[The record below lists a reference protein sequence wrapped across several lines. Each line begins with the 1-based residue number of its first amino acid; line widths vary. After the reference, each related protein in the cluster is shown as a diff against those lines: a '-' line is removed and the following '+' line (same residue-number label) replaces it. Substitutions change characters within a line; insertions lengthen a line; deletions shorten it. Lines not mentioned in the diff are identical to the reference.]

1 MMDEQ
6 LPPSKLGT
14 KTYWEDA
21 YDLELSNFVCD
32 GDEGDVWF
40 GEGITRKMVNW
51 IDKNVSR
58 DEPILDLGTGNGI
71 TLIHLH
77 KKGFKSLKGVDYS
90 EKAVQLARLVS
101 EKHQAEEIAFEQL
114 DILSNEVPENQ
125 EYSVILDKG
134 TYDAICLNPQQP
146 LIECKTKYQSFIIKN
161 LRSGGYFL
169 ITSCNWT
176 REELMNQ
183 FVSDED
189 AKFLEFVDEIPT
201 VSMTF
206 GGKTGNNVTS
216 LIFRRL

>member
-1 MMDEQ
+1 MDEQ

-14 KTYWEDA
+14 QSYWEDA
-21 YDLELSNFVCD
+21 YDLELNNFVCD

-51 IDKNVSR
+51 IEKNVSH

-77 KKGFKSLKGVDYS
+77 HKGFKSLKGVDYS

-101 EKHQAEEIAFEQL
+101 QKNQAEEIVFEQL
-114 DILSNEVPENQ
+114 DILSDEVPGNQ

-134 TYDAICLNPQQP
+134 TYDAICLNPHQP
-146 LIECKTKYQSFIIKN
+146 LIECKRKYQSFIIKN
-161 LRSGGYFL
+161 LKRGGYFL

-183 FVSDED
+183 FVTDED
-189 AKFLEFVDEIPT
+189 VKFLEFVDEIPT

-206 GGKTGNNVTS
+206 GGKTGNNITS